1 MTHRARK
8 LHVCAVGFFVIG
20 KENSFDTLDE
30 LQIGRACIAVVVGCA
45 YFFIKSFKID
55 FCRSDGEIETLYK
68 ITGCILIGISR

>member
-1 MTHRARK
+1 MTHRAHK

-45 YFFIKSFKID
+45 YFFLKALKSTFVGVMEKLRLYIKSQAA
-55 FCRSDGEIETLYK
+55 Y
-68 ITGCILIGISR
+68 